1 MSKWKPKSGA
11 KPLVAKKWAPKGGSS
26 PEAPP
31 RNQEAPARPALAA
44 SNSGRAPCAACM
56 GTQLRVAVGQK
67 EALRPA
73 LVSAIEKVAGF
84 VLSFFDA
91 VVLEA
96 EPVAAPSASSRGDRW
111 EGLGFGVVATNNGI
125 AVSHVFG
132 GNSPGAVAGLAPG
145 DMIFQVE
152 DEHPK
157 DITSFADAIRKG
169 EKWAVHRLMFL
180 RDGQPQTVA
189 IANPKA

>member
-1 MSKWKPKSGA
+1 MSKWKPKPGA
-11 KPLVAKKWAPKGGSS
+11 KPLIAKKWAAKGGSS

-31 RNQEAPARPALAA
+31 RNQEAHARPAA
-44 SNSGRAPCAACM
+44 SNSGPAPCAGCR

-96 EPVAAPSASSRGDRW
+96 EPVAAPSASSGDRW
-111 EGLGFGVVATNNGI
+111 EGLGFGVVATNDGI
-125 AVSHVFG
+125 VVSHVFG
-132 GNSPGAVAGLAPG
+132 NSPGAYGLAPG
-145 DMIFQVE
+145 DLILQVE

-157 DITSFADAIRKG
+157 DITGFADAIRKG

-189 IANPKA
+189 IANPKT

>member
-1 MSKWKPKSGA
+1 MSKWKPKPGA
-11 KPLVAKKWAPKGGSS
+11 KPLIAKKWASNGGSA

-31 RNQEAPARPALAA
+31 RNQEAPVRPALAA
-44 SNSGRAPCAACM
+44 SNSGRAPCAGCK

-67 EALRPA
+67 EATRQA

-96 EPVAAPSASSRGDRW
+96 EPVAAPSASSGDRW
-111 EGLGFGVVATNNGI
+111 EGLGFGVVATNDGI
-125 AVSHVFG
+125 VVSHVSG

-157 DITSFADAIRKG
+157 DIASFADAIRKG

>member
-1 MSKWKPKSGA
+1 MSKWKPKPGA
-11 KPLVAKKWAPKGGSS
+11 KPVIAKKWAPKGGSS

-31 RNQEAPARPALAA
+31 RNQEAPARLDPAAG
-44 SNSGRAPCAACM
+44 NSGRAPCAGCR

-67 EALRPA
+67 EALRAA
-73 LVSAIEKVAGF
+73 LASAIEKVAGF

-96 EPVAAPSASSRGDRW
+96 EPVAASSASSGDRW
-111 EGLGFGVVATNNGI
+111 EGLGFGVVATNDGI
-125 AVSHVFG
+125 VVSHVFG
-132 GNSPGAVAGLAPG
+132 PGAVADLAPG
-145 DMIFQVE
+145 DMILQVE

-157 DITSFADAIRKG
+157 DIKSFADAIRKG

>member
-1 MSKWKPKSGA
+1 MSKWMPKPGA
-11 KPLVAKKWAPKGGSS
+11 KPLIAKKWAPKGGSS
-26 PEAPP
+26 PGAPP
-31 RNQEAPARPALAA
+31 RNQEAPARQ
-44 SNSGRAPCAACM
+44 APLCAGCG

-67 EALRPA
+67 EALRSA

-91 VVLEA
+91 VILEA
-96 EPVAAPSASSRGDRW
+96 EPIAAPSVSSGDRW
-111 EGLGFGVVATNNGI
+111 EGLGFGVVATNDGI
-125 AVSHVFG
+125 VVSHVVSSG
-132 GNSPGAVAGLAPG
+132 TGLAPG
-145 DMIFQVE
+145 DMIIQVE

-157 DITSFADAIRKG
+157 DIPSFADAIRKG

-180 RDGQPQTVA
+180 RDGQQQAVA

>member
-1 MSKWKPKSGA
+1 MSKWKPKPGA
-11 KPLVAKKWAPKGGSS
+11 KPLIATKWRPKGGSS

-31 RNQEAPARPALAA
+31 RNHEPARPAVAA
-44 SNSGRAPCAACM
+44 SNSGRVPCAGCK
-56 GTQLRVAVGQK
+56 GIQLRVAVGRK
-67 EALRPA
+67 EALRSA
-73 LVSAIEKVAGF
+73 LVCAIEKVAGF

-96 EPVAAPSASSRGDRW
+96 EPLAAPSASSTDRW
-111 EGLGFGVVATNNGI
+111 EGLGFGVVVADDGI
-125 AVSHVFG
+125 VVSHVLG

-145 DMIFQVE
+145 DTIFQVE

-157 DITSFADAIRKG
+157 DIASFADAIRKG
-169 EKWAVHRLMFL
+169 EKWAVHRLRFL
-180 RDGQPQTVA
+180 REGQPQTVA

>member
-1 MSKWKPKSGA
+1 MSKWKPKPGA
-11 KPLVAKKWAPKGGSS
+11 KPLIAKKWAGKGGPS
-26 PEAPP
+26 PEAS
-31 RNQEAPARPALAA
+31 RNQDAIARPASGA
-44 SNSGRAPCAACM
+44 SNSRGAPCAGCK

-67 EALRPA
+67 EALRST

-96 EPVAAPSASSRGDRW
+96 EPVAAPSVPGGDRW
-111 EGLGFGVVATNNGI
+111 EGLGFGVVATNDGI
-125 AVSHVFG
+125 VVSHVFA
-132 GNSPGAVAGLAPG
+132 GNSPGALAGLAPG
-145 DMIFQVE
+145 DMIVQVE

-157 DITSFADAIRKG
+157 DIKSFADAIRKG

>member
-1 MSKWKPKSGA
+1 MSKWKPKANA
-11 KPLVAKKWAPKGGSS
+11 KPLIAKKWAPKGGSS
-26 PEAPP
+26 AEP
-31 RNQEAPARPALAA
+31 RNQEGPARPALAA
-44 SNSGRAPCAACM
+44 SNSGPAPCAGCK

-67 EALRPA
+67 EALRQA

-91 VVLEA
+91 VLLEA
-96 EPVAAPSASSRGDRW
+96 EPVAAPSASDRW
-111 EGLGFGVVATNNGI
+111 EGLGFGVLATNEGI
-125 AVSHVFG
+125 VVSHVFDG
-132 GNSPGAVAGLAPG
+132 PGAAAGLAPG
-145 DMIFQVE
+145 DMIDQVE

-157 DITSFADAIRKG
+157 DIPSFAYAIRKG

-180 RDGQPQTVA
+180 RGGQPHTVA

>member
-1 MSKWKPKSGA
+1 MSKWKPKPGA
-11 KPLVAKKWAPKGGSS
+11 KPLIAKKWKPKGNSS
-26 PEAPP
+26 PEAP
-31 RNQEAPARPALAA
+31 RNQEAPARPDPAA
-44 SNSGRAPCAACM
+44 SNSGSAPCAGCR

-67 EALRPA
+67 EALRSA
-73 LVSAIEKVAGF
+73 LGIAIEKVAGF

-96 EPVAAPSASSRGDRW
+96 EPVAASSASSGGDRW
-111 EGLGFGVVATNNGI
+111 EGLGFGVAATNDGI
-125 AVSHVFG
+125 VVSHVFG
-132 GNSPGAVAGLAPG
+132 GNSPGAAAGLAPG
-145 DMIFQVE
+145 DLIFQVE

-157 DITSFADAIRKG
+157 DIKSFADAIRKG

-180 RDGQPQTVA
+180 RDGQPQTAA

>member
-1 MSKWKPKSGA
+1 MSKWKPKPGA
-11 KPLVAKKWAPKGGSS
+11 KPLIAKKWAPNGGSS

-31 RNQEAPARPALAA
+31 RNREVPARPAQAA
-44 SNSGRAPCAACM
+44 SNSGRAPCAGCM

-67 EALRPA
+67 EALRSA

-96 EPVAAPSASSRGDRW
+96 EPVAAPSASSGDRW
-111 EGLGFGVVATNNGI
+111 EGLGFGVVATNDGI
-125 AVSHVFG
+125 VVSHVF

-157 DITSFADAIRKG
+157 DIASFADAIRKG

>member
-1 MSKWKPKSGA
+1 MSKWKPQPGA
-11 KPLVAKKWAPKGGSS
+11 KPLIAKKWSSKGGSS

-31 RNQEAPARPALAA
+31 RSQEARARPSLAV
-44 SNSGRAPCAACM
+44 SSSGPAPCAGCK

-67 EALRPA
+67 EATRQA

-96 EPVAAPSASSRGDRW
+96 EPVAASGAAGGDRW
-111 EGLGFGVVATNNGI
+111 EGLGFGVVATNDGI
-125 AVSHVFG
+125 VVSHVFG
-132 GNSPGAVAGLAPG
+132 DPGAAAGLAPG
-145 DMIFQVE
+145 DLIFQVE

-157 DITSFADAIRKG
+157 DIPSFAYAIRKG
-169 EKWAVHRLMFL
+169 EKWAGHRLMFS
-180 RDGQPQTVA
+180 RDGQPQAVA